1 MSSLVLSQVT
11 LTSPSKVEGLFIPKS
26 QVDQVAKGLQQN
38 EFLKNRVISAE
49 KALNKADEIIKAQE
63 KDSELNKKMIDE
75 QNKLII
81 NLKNENLKL
90 EELHLSE
97 IEGLNAE
104 LELVKKSATKTG
116 KQKFWKGVKVGG
128 ISVAIL
134 GGVATVLLLKIEYHE
149 NYKRKFSGNS
159 IL

>member
-1 MSSLVLSQVT
+1 MKKNLLFLLLLMSSLVLSQVT

-49 KALNKADEIIKAQE
+49 KALNKANETIKAYE
-63 KDSELNKKMIDE
+63 KDSEITPKMIKE
-75 QNKLII
+75 QNKLIT

-97 IEGLNAE
+97 IQGLNAE
-104 LELVKKSATKTG
+104 LEQTKKSAIKNG
-116 KQKFWKGVKVGG
+116 RKKFWSGLATGTV
-128 ISVAIL
+128 L
-134 GGVATVLLLKIEYHE
+134 GVAGALVTIIAIK
-149 NYKRKFSGNS
+149 
-159 IL
+159 

>member
-1 MSSLVLSQVT
+1 MSSLVSSQVI

-26 QVDQVAKGLQQN
+26 QVAQVAKGLQQN

-63 KDSELNKKMIDE
+63 KDSELNKKIINE

-90 EELHLSE
+90 EEVHLYE
-97 IEGLNAE
+97 LKGLNAE
-104 LELVKKSATKTG
+104 LELAKKSAVKNG
-116 KQKFWKGVKVGG
+116 RKKFWNGVKIGGLAVG
-128 ISVAIL
+128 IA
-134 GGVATVLLLKIEYHE
+134 GVATILLL
-149 NYKRKFSGNS
+149 NN
-159 IL
+159 

>member
-1 MSSLVLSQVT
+1 MSNLVSSQVI

-26 QVDQVAKGLQQN
+26 QVAQIAKGLQQN
-38 EFLKNRVISAE
+38 EFLKTRLTSAE

-90 EELHLSE
+90 EDLHLYE
-97 IEGLNAE
+97 IQGLNAE
-104 LELVKKSATKTG
+104 LELVKKSAVKTG
-116 KQKFWKGVKVGG
+116 RQKFWKGVKVGG
-128 ISVAIL
+128 ISVVVL
-134 GGVATVLLLKIEYHE
+134 GGITTILLLK
-149 NYKRKFSGNS
+149 
-159 IL
+159 

>member
-49 KALNKADEIIKAQE
+49 KALNKANETIKAYE
-63 KDSELNKKMIDE
+63 KDSEINQKIIKE
-75 QNKLII
+75 QNKLIT

-97 IEGLNAE
+97 LQGLNAE
-104 LELVKKSATKTG
+104 LELAKKSAVKNSR
-116 KQKFWKGVKVGG
+116 KKFWNGFV
-128 ISVAIL
+128 I
-134 GGVATVLLLKIEYHE
+134 GGVTVGIIGTATAIYLITK
-149 NYKRKFSGNS
+149 
-159 IL
+159 

>member
-49 KALNKADEIIKAQE
+49 KALNKANETIKAYE
-63 KDSELNKKMIDE
+63 KDSEINQKIIKE
-75 QNKLII
+75 QNKLIT

-90 EELHLSE
+90 EELHLYE
-97 IEGLNAE
+97 IKNLNAE
-104 LELVKKSATKTG
+104 LEQVRKSSIKNG
-116 KQKFWKGVKVGG
+116 RKKFWTGFATGTFIGVVGALV
-128 ISVAIL
+128 IIIAI
-134 GGVATVLLLKIEYHE
+134 K
-149 NYKRKFSGNS
+149 
-159 IL
+159 